1 MAGAELGG
9 DADESRRQLLD
20 PPTAQTTEEELA
32 QPVAGDEAAAGE
44 IEVEETEDPPP
55 REVAG
60 EGFDAVESVGSVAA
74 ADDRADRGAGDD
86 IRVQAE
92 LVERPQDPDMGPA
105 ARGAAAERETDLRA
119 VALGFFGTLAH
130 RRRQPAGVAPP
141 EPPIAA
147 KHRCLTKPPI
157 PRPAI
162 LGRMADRRSSKV
174 KQGLTAVASR
184 TPRHLLI

>member
-9 DADESRRQLLD
+9 DADESQGQLLD
-20 PPTAQTTEEELA
+20 PAIAQTTDEELA

-44 IEVEETEDPPP
+44 IEVEETEAPPP
-55 REVAG
+55 CEVAG

-74 ADDRADRGAGDD
+74 ADDRTDRGAGDD
-86 IRVQAE
+86 IRLQAE

-119 VALGFFGTLAH
+119 FALGCFGTLAH
-130 RRRQPAGVAPP
+130 RRRQAAGVAPP

-147 KHRCLTKPPI
+147 EHRCLAKPPI
-157 PRPAI
+157 SRLAI
-162 LGRMADRRSSKV
+162 LRRMAEPRSRK
-174 KQGLTAVASR
+174 G
-184 TPRHLLI
+184 